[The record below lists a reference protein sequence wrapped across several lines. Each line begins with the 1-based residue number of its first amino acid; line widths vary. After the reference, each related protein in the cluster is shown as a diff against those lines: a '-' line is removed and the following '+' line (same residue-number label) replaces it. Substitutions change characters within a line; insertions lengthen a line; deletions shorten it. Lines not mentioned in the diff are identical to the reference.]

1 MCNQQMY
8 ARGQQHGRRHG
19 FHHWGAYGR
28 YGSMP
33 VNIEEKEDQFKVSL
47 YAPGLDK
54 AHINI
59 NVKDDL
65 LYITY
70 KKPDEAGSEASF
82 TRREYLADSF
92 ERSFLL
98 KRKVEVEKISA
109 FYQEGILKVILPKN
123 PETNKPAHTI
133 TVA

>member
-1 MCNQQMY
+1 MCNQQTY
-8 ARGQQHGRRHG
+8 ARGHQHGRRHG
-19 FHHWGAYGR
+19 HHWGPFGR
-28 YGSMP
+28 NAGMP
-33 VNIEEKEDQFKVSL
+33 VNIEEKEDQFEVSL

-70 KKPDEAGSEASF
+70 KKPEEAGSEANF
-82 TRREYLADSF
+82 TRREYHADSF

-98 KRKVEVEKISA
+98 KRKVEVEKITAS
-109 FYQEGILKVILPKN
+109 YQEGILKVILPKN